1 MKENP
6 YQYRQESI
14 KKDFELVDKVA
25 HFMDEQYTIPGTR
38 FKFGW
43 DPILNFIPYLG
54 DIFGTI
60 ISVILVVMMSKH
72 GVSSKVIV
80 KMLLNVFL
88 DFIIGA
94 IPILGYFGDFIFKAN
109 TRNIDLLKS
118 HYYEGKNQG
127 SGAGII
133 LVILTIFFI
142 LFIVALYLLYKA
154 FSFSYNIIT
163 SSM

>member
-1 MKENP
+1 MKDNP
-6 YQYRQESI
+6 YRDRQESI

-25 HFMDEQYTIPGTR
+25 HFMDEQYTIPRTN

-54 DIFGTI
+54 DLFGAV
-60 ISVILVVMMSKH
+60 ISVILVVIMSKN
-72 GVSSKVIV
+72 GVSSKVVI

-88 DFIIGA
+88 DFSIGA
-94 IPILGYFGDFIFKAN
+94 IPILGYFGDFFFKAN
-109 TRNIDLLKS
+109 TRNIQLLKY

-133 LVILTIFFI
+133 LAILMIFII
-142 LFIVALYLLYKA
+142 LLLTAIYLFYKA
-154 FSFSYNIIT
+154 FSFSYNIIA
-163 SSM
+163 SWM